1 VVPDAQDAVEDAVDH
16 AAVLDRVLAET
27 PPFDALSAAERAT
40 MAQAATVRCFPPG
53 ALILDAFMQVSVE
66 VFVVLTGG
74 VDLWHDADALGDDA
88 DQHLGPGGVFGFSA
102 MLTERSLGP
111 RVVAVDEV
119 RVAAIPE
126 AAVEPA
132 FASRQGARFLAAQA
146 AAARSRAGLS
156 SYSLVD
162 EIIETHPLEVD
173 ADDAV
178 GEVAAA
184 MTRRGTGY
192 AVVPLE
198 DGRFGLVT
206 DALLRTRV
214 LVEGRQAS
222 APAREVMDASVPTV
236 PLGASAAEA
245 LILMLDRNAEY
256 VMVTDRG
263 GRLRGVITP
272 RDFTISPATAGVSVH
287 EQIRRAT
294 TVEELHRRARR
305 VPSMVDDLLSW
316 GLASGKVIAVYSS
329 VLDTIVRRT
338 INLIFARYPDL
349 SLDAFTW
356 LSLGSNGRREAVLSS
371 DIDSAVA
378 FADTCDA
385 SDIDRYRAAFAEIQ
399 RELAAAGF
407 GGDTHGATASK
418 PAFSRTNAEWRAA
431 AREWMDKPEHN
442 QGAMMT
448 SLLVD
453 GRPIHG
459 DPGLPEVLK
468 VFSDLRRHPGTMRLL
483 LEASLS
489 ARPKSRPLLAR
500 LGRSDTINLKKHALL
515 PIVNT
520 ARWAALAVGSS
531 ALSTTERLDAAA
543 GSAMLPDEQAHNL
556 IDVFTV
562 LQRLRLRYQLIQ
574 HQRGETPADVISR
587 DWMSPIDRSVV
598 AEAVREIAAVQRRM
612 DNVAAYLPA
621 DAWTAP
627 APS

>member
-1 VVPDAQDAVEDAVDH
+1 VPDQPDTDEDRPDDG
-16 AAVLDRVLAET
+16 AVLDRALAAT
-27 PPFDALSAAERAT
+27 PPFDGLSTADRAAMTRA
-40 MAQAATVRCFPPG
+40 ADIRRFGPG
-53 ALILDAFMQVSVE
+53 ELILDAFAQVSVE
-66 VFVVLTGG
+66 VFVVLTGR
-74 VDLWHDADALGDDA
+74 VDLWHDADALGEVA

-111 RVVAVDEV
+111 RAVAVDAV
-119 RVAAIPE
+119 VVAAIPE
-126 AAVEPA
+126 SAVEPA
-132 FASRQGARFLAAQA
+132 FASRQGARFLAAQGV
-146 AAARSRAGLS
+146 ARGRAGLS

-162 EIIETHPLEVD
+162 EIIEPHPLEVD
-173 ADDAV
+173 ADDPI

-206 DALLRTRV
+206 DALLRSRV

-222 APAREVMDASVPTV
+222 APAREVMDASVPAVT
-236 PLGASAAEA
+236 LGESAAEA
-245 LILMLDRNAEY
+245 LILMLDRDADY
-256 VMVTDRG
+256 LVVTDRG
-263 GRLRGVITP
+263 GRLHGVITP

-294 TVEELHRRARR
+294 TSEELRRRARR
-305 VPSMVDDLLSW
+305 APAVVDDLLSW
-316 GLASGKVIAVYSS
+316 GMASGKAIAVYSS
-329 VLDTIVRRT
+329 ILDTIVRRT
-338 INLIFARYPDL
+338 ITLTFAQYPDL

-378 FADTCDA
+378 FRDACDTA
-385 SDIDRYRAAFAEIQ
+385 DIDRYRAAFSDVQ
-399 RELAAAGF
+399 RELAAAGITA
-407 GGDTHGATASK
+407 DSHGAIASR

-431 AREWMDKPEHN
+431 ARQWMAEPVQN

-459 DPGLPEVLK
+459 DPGLPEVMK

-489 ARPKSRPLLAR
+489 ARAKTRSLRDLVAR
-500 LGRSDTINLKKHALL
+500 RDTINLKKDAVL

-531 ALSTTERLDAAA
+531 ALSTTERLQAAA

-574 HQRGETPADVISR
+574 YQRGEKAADVVNR
-587 DWMSPIDRSVV
+587 DKMSPIDRSVV
-598 AEAVREIAAVQRRM
+598 AEAIREIAAVQRRM
-612 DNVAAYLPA
+612 DNIAAYLPA
-621 DAWTAP
+621 EAWTGP
-627 APS
+627 PPS

>member
-1 VVPDAQDAVEDAVDH
+1 MDEDRPGDG
-16 AAVLDRVLAET
+16 AVLDRVLAAT
-27 PPFDALSAAERAT
+27 PPFDGLSIADRAAMTRVADI
-40 MAQAATVRCFPPG
+40 RKFGPG
-53 ALILDAFMQVSVE
+53 ELILDAFAQVSVE
-66 VFVVLTGG
+66 VFVVLTGR
-74 VDLWHDADALGDDA
+74 VDLWHDADALGEVA

-111 RVVAVDEV
+111 RAVAVDAV
-119 RVAAIPE
+119 VVAAIPE
-126 AAVEPA
+126 SVVEPA
-132 FASRQGARFLAAQA
+132 FASRQGARFLAAQGA
-146 AAARSRAGLS
+146 VARGRAGLS

-162 EIIETHPLEVD
+162 EIIEPHPLEVD
-173 ADDAV
+173 ADDPI

-192 AVVPLE
+192 AVVHLE

-206 DALLRTRV
+206 DALLRSRV

-222 APAREVMDASVPTV
+222 APAREVMDASVPAVT
-236 PLGASAAEA
+236 LGESAAEA
-245 LILMLDRNAEY
+245 LILMLDRDAEY
-256 VMVTDRG
+256 LVVTDRG
-263 GRLRGVITP
+263 GRLHGVITP
-272 RDFTISPATAGVSVH
+272 RDFTISPAIAGVSVH

-294 TVEELHRRARR
+294 TSEELRRRSRRAPA
-305 VPSMVDDLLSW
+305 VVDDLLSW
-316 GLASGKVIAVYSS
+316 GMASGKAIAVYSS
-329 VLDTIVRRT
+329 ILDTIVRRT
-338 INLIFARYPDL
+338 ITLTFAQYPDL

-378 FADTCDA
+378 FRDACDTT
-385 SDIDRYRAAFAEIQ
+385 DIDRYRAAFSDVQ
-399 RELAAAGF
+399 RELAAAGITA
-407 GGDTHGATASK
+407 DSHGATASR
-418 PAFSRTNAEWRAA
+418 PAFSRTNAEWRAS
-431 AREWMDKPEHN
+431 ARQWMAEPVQN

-459 DPGLPEVLK
+459 DPGLPEVMK

-489 ARPKSRPLLAR
+489 ARAKTRSLRDLVAR
-500 LGRSDTINLKKHALL
+500 RDTINLKKDAVL

-531 ALSTTERLDAAA
+531 ALSTTGRLQAAA

-574 HQRGETPADVISR
+574 YQSGEKAADVVNR
-587 DWMSPIDRSVV
+587 DKMSPIDRSVV
-598 AEAVREIAAVQRRM
+598 AEAIREIAAVQRRM
-612 DNVAAYLPA
+612 DNIAAYLPA
-621 DAWTAP
+621 EAWTGP
-627 APS
+627 PPS